1 MKTLEIA
8 IGTAVEKL
16 RELEWRRERFAEII
30 KNNRSNILLDGKPL
44 FREVS
49 PASVNGKIAAV
60 DGGLLHRN
68 LHGFD
73 LVLGKALGAIFEYKD
88 TNLLNAEYYP
98 DPFPTPTPYPIYKP
112 LSSRD
117 SEIMAQI
124 LRQGLEIHT
133 AQEIAQNYDIHTLLL
148 DGSIIPHSS
157 SRPYDDSEIK
167 EEFAKLLESY
177 KNLFKT
183 CQEKNIQLAGIVED
197 SRGRR
202 FGDILSKTLTEDM
215 QDEDLLST
223 TNDTNLLYYM
233 LNKSERTADF
243 PFSDHTKKHPILR
256 GLGEWA
262 KSVRTFYLRPTT
274 MDRPLRIDFLSSTT
288 EPTKLASELLPIC
301 SANELYGIPTPIIEA
316 DARAHLSQNEIDMVY
331 NQLMDRTGPIPS
343 IMKLRR
349 DMRPF

>member
-8 IGTAVEKL
+8 LGTAVEKL
-16 RELEWRRERFAEII
+16 RELEWRRERFAEVIN
-30 KNNRSNILLDGKPL
+30 KNKQNILLEKSPL
-44 FREVS
+44 FSSVS
-49 PASVNGKIAAV
+49 PVRINGKIAAI

-73 LVLGKALGAIFEYKD
+73 LVLAKAVGAIFDYKD
-88 TNLLNAEYYP
+88 SHLLDAEYYP
-98 DPFPTPTPYPIYKP
+98 GPFPTPDPHPIYKP

-124 LRQGLEIHT
+124 IRQGLEIRT
-133 AQEIAQNYDIHTLLL
+133 AQELASKFKIKTLLL

-167 EEFAKLLESY
+167 EEFSTLLESY
-177 KNLFKT
+177 KSLFET
-183 CQEKNIQLAGIVED
+183 CEAKGIKLAGVVED
-197 SRGRR
+197 SRGMR
-202 FGDILSKTLTEDM
+202 FGDVLASALPENM
-215 QDEDLLST
+215 ADEGLLAT
-223 TNDTNLLYYM
+223 TNDTNLLYYI
-233 LNKSERTADF
+233 LEKGERTAAF
-243 PFSDHTKKHPILR
+243 KFSGNSKKHAILR
-256 GLGEWA
+256 GLGKWA
-262 KSVRTFYLRPTT
+262 ENVRTFYLRTT
-274 MDRPLRIDFLSSTT
+274 SMDRPLRIDFLSTT
-288 EPTKLASELLPIC
+288 TDASCIASELMPLC

-349 DMRPF
+349 EMRPF